1 MRRQHSQQFPKASM
15 SVRICE
21 QFLKQ
26 DIFGEAYTMSIS
38 KGINRLPSRIG
49 AFLTL
54 FVSIILI
61 AYTGNKMHILIEKND
76 DVMYSMTEDYF
87 YDSDYVMDSSKYF
100 NFAIALTGFDNV
112 RESILDPSIAEV

>member
-1 MRRQHSQQFPKASM
+1 
-15 SVRICE
+15 
-21 QFLKQ
+21 
-26 DIFGEAYTMSIS
+26 MSIS

-87 YDSDYVMDSSKYF
+87 YDSDYIMDSSKYF